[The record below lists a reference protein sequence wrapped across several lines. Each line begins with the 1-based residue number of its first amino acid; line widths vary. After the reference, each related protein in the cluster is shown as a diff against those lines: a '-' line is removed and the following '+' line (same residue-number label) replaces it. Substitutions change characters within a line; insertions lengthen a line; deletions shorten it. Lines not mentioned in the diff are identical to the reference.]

1 MIILKS
7 VMSDKII
14 PVNSKVSDY
23 EILARN
29 IYATSQYSSSK
40 GLKKNRFYPNYKKE
54 SREYKGKQV
63 CRVSVQ
69 RLCFAKWDGVVEW
82 ANKTK
87 NDSQELIGFEIAP
100 AHVAIDFGF
109 GLEAAAHI
117 KNPFHAHIYIK
128 QLDLPFPQSEEVLS
142 EVMNSGLRRSIDEMT
157 SKFKFVKTDELKQ
170 SLLDFPETCEDCL
183 SES

>member
-1 MIILKS
+1 M
-7 VMSDKII
+7 
-14 PVNSKVSDY
+14 
-23 EILARN
+23 
-29 IYATSQYSSSK
+29 
-40 GLKKNRFYPNYKKE
+40 
-54 SREYKGKQV
+54 
-63 CRVSVQ
+63 Q